1 MSKEM
6 EYETIDTV
14 KQRDLLETTRNF
26 GRFLTE
32 EEFNVIMIVYKK
44 VIDRLWNELEF

>member
-14 KQRDLLETTRNF
+14 KQRDLLKITRLI

-32 EEFNVIMIVYKK
+32 EEFNAIIMFYKK
-44 VIDRLWNELEF
+44 VIDRLCDE